1 MRSTLYCVLC
11 VLLTL
16 ALAACSLRYLHASWL
31 LSFLYSLQ
39 LHATLACLAGT
50 VLALALRRHVY
61 GVFLLAWAAA
71 LVIHALVML
80 QEFRREPGPQ
90 ALAAPHFR
98 LLSFNIMGDNS
109 ENGEGIADYI
119 LSSRAD
125 VAVILEARPLF
136 SQLGRLA
143 RVFPHRIGCDTDG
156 EGCDLLLL
164 SRRPFVETMKASLSD
179 LRKNR
184 FALARID
191 FAGRTL
197 NIAAAHLTKPYY
209 DQYHDEELYNLG
221 ELIEATEGPLLVAG
235 DFNSDIIAPDM
246 QAFIRNGD
254 LATAPGEP
262 RTWPVRA
269 GAYGIAIDH
278 VFARAPAELIET
290 RRIADA
296 FGSNHY
302 GLVSEFAIAGS
313 DLGNDPSSS
322 SSPKSAAIMPP
333 D

>member
-16 ALAACSLRYLHASWL
+16 ALTACSLRYLRESWL

-39 LHATLACLAGT
+39 LHATLACLAGS
-50 VLALALRRHVY
+50 VIALALRRHVY
-61 GVFLLAWAAA
+61 GVFLLVWSAA
-71 LVIHALVML
+71 LVVHALVML
-80 QEFRREPGPQ
+80 QEFRGDPSRQ

-98 LLSFNIMGDNS
+98 LLSFNIMGSNT
-109 ENGEGIADYI
+109 ENGERIADYI
-119 LSSRAD
+119 LSSHAD

-136 SQLGRLA
+136 SQIDRLA
-143 RVFPHRIGCDTDG
+143 RVFPNRIGCEADSDD
-156 EGCDLLLL
+156 CDLLVL
-164 SRRPFVETMKASLSD
+164 SRRPFVDTMKASLSD

-191 FAGRTL
+191 FAGQTL

-209 DQYHDEELYNLG
+209 DDYHGEELDNLAAIA
-221 ELIEATEGPLLVAG
+221 ESVEGPLLVAG
-235 DFNSDIIAPDM
+235 DFNSDILAPDM
-246 QAFIRNGD
+246 QAFLRGNG
-254 LATAPGEP
+254 LTTAPSEP
-262 RTWPVRA
+262 RTWPIRA

-278 VFARAPAELIET
+278 VFARGPAELIQT

-302 GLVSEFAIAGS
+302 GLVSEFAIPGPRVMDDTQKA
-313 DLGNDPSSS
+313 L
-322 SSPKSAAIMPP
+322 
-333 D
+333 

>member
-16 ALAACSLRYLHASWL
+16 VLAACSLRYLRESWL

-39 LHATLACLAGT
+39 LHATLACLAGA
-50 VLALALRRHVY
+50 VVALALRRHVY

-71 LVIHALVML
+71 LVVHALIML
-80 QEFRREPGPQ
+80 QEFRRDPSPQ

-109 ENGEGIADYI
+109 ENGERIADYI

-125 VAVILEARPLF
+125 VAVVLEARPLF
-136 SQLGRLA
+136 SQLDRLA
-143 RVFPHRIGCDTDG
+143 RLFPHRIGCETGG
-156 EGCDLLLL
+156 EDCDLLLL

-179 LRKNR
+179 LRRNR
-184 FALARID
+184 FALARIE
-191 FAGRTL
+191 FAGQKL
-197 NIAAAHLTKPYY
+197 NIAATHLTKPYY
-209 DQYHDEELYNLG
+209 DHYHDEELYNLG
-221 ELIEATEGPLLVAG
+221 ELIEAAEGPLLVAG

-246 QAFIRNGD
+246 QAFIRKGG
-254 LATAPGEP
+254 LTTAPSEP
-262 RTWPVRA
+262 RTWPIRA

-278 VFARAPAELIET
+278 VFARQPAELIET

-302 GLVSEFAIAGS
+302 GLVSQFAIAAPNIT
-313 DLGNDPSSS
+313 NDAQKAP
-322 SSPKSAAIMPP
+322 
-333 D
+333 